1 MGGSAKGGAESGGG
15 GDGGVASK
23 SGYSEST
30 CRSMANIDEARI
42 NYDLIEAAV
51 ATCLERMG
59 SEGEDAL
66 LRGWEGYE
74 VRGRE
79 RDGGCVDG

>member
-1 MGGSAKGGAESGGG
+1 
-15 GDGGVASK
+15 
-23 SGYSEST
+23 
-30 CRSMANIDEARI
+30 MANIDEARI